1 MVVDVRGA
9 VMTLR
14 MEVSA
19 IGTTRSRE
27 TGVSLLEVER
37 HLVLLGDIGIVGY
50 GASLRRSCHDGLL
63 EHLII
68 CLFLVTL
75 HGIPGGQSLVRRRNS
90 IVEAVWLLC
99 MC

>member
-27 TGVSLLEVER
+27 TGVSLLEVEW
-37 HLVLLGDIGIVGY
+37 HLVLLGVVGY
-50 GASLRRSCHDGLL
+50 GASLRRSSYDGLL

-68 CLFLVTL
+68 GLFLVTL
-75 HGIPGGQSLVRRRNS
+75 HGIPGGQSLIRRRDS
-90 IVEAVWLLC
+90 IVEAVWLLG